1 MSVESTIL
9 ASITLSAP
17 EMILAVGALFL
28 LMVGVF
34 AGEKSSEPVS
44 WLAVLVLI
52 FAGGWILFNPGEGQA
67 YAGAFLGGALAAE
80 AVEGLEQL
88 AELVGRHAQ
97 AGVGDG
103 DLHHVVRPQPAG
115 DVHAP
120 AVGVVLHRV
129 A

>member
-44 WLAVLVLI
+44 WLAVLVII
-52 FAGGWILFNPGEGQA
+52 FAGGWILFNPGEGQ
-67 YAGAFLGGALAAE
+67 GLGIPLQLMNVEKPGRGSD
-80 AVEGLEQL
+80 AVIDEVFPRQL
-88 AELVGRHAQ
+88 
-97 AGVGDG
+97 
-103 DLHHVVRPQPAG
+103 
-115 DVHAP
+115 
-120 AVGVVLHRV
+120 
-129 A
+129 

>member
-44 WLAVLVLI
+44 WLGVLVILLS
-52 FAGGWILFNPGEGQA
+52 GGWILFNPGEGLA
-67 YAGAFLGGALAAE
+67 YGGAFVSDAFGRYMKLLVLIGSAGALIMSIAMARA
-80 AVEGLEQL
+80 
-88 AELVGRHAQ
+88 
-97 AGVGDG
+97 
-103 DLHHVVRPQPAG
+103 
-115 DVHAP
+115 
-120 AVGVVLHRV
+120 
-129 A
+129 